1 MDYDEFADRFL
12 IGVYWETEHN
22 NQTFIR
28 AGTIIDKYKLTPR
41 PSWISRMADDL
52 EYSYFKDISKTL
64 GGYDGWS
71 FRITAEGCKKVESQF
86 ADDDEMFQFLNSV
99 PDENANIP
107 IPAADRIVRLDH
119 NQISEADASVSA
131 VISALEVDNGNP
143 EIAGLRERLLGQMR
157 AARELIR
164 VGEYKAYL
172 MYELLV
178 RTLGEIIK
186 RYGNPT
192 IIALANAL
200 LGALVSKLI
209 DGS

>member
-1 MDYDEFADRFL
+1 MEFEEFEDRFL

-22 NQTFIR
+22 NETFIR

-41 PSWISRMADDL
+41 PSWISRMADHW
-52 EYSYFKDISKTL
+52 EYSYFKDVSKTL
-64 GGYDGWS
+64 DGYDGWS
-71 FRITAEGCKKVESQF
+71 FRISAEGCKKVESQF
-86 ADDDEMFQFLNSV
+86 VDDDEMYQFLNSA

-107 IPAADRIVRLDH
+107 IPATDRIVRLDH
-119 NQISEADASVSA
+119 NQISEADASVSE
-131 VISALEVDNGNP
+131 VISALETDNGDP
-143 EIAGLRERLLGQMR
+143 DAVGLRERLLGQMR

-164 VGEYKAYL
+164 VGEYRAYL

-186 RYGNPT
+186 RYGNPA

-200 LGALVSKLI
+200 LSALVSKLI

>member
-1 MDYDEFADRFL
+1 MDYDEFANRFL
-12 IGVYWETEHN
+12 VGVYWETEHN
-22 NQTFIR
+22 NQRFSR
-28 AGTIIDKYKLTPR
+28 ARDIIDKYKLTPR
-41 PSWISRMADDL
+41 PTWIGRMADDW
-52 EYSYFKDISKTL
+52 EYSYFRDISKTL

-71 FRITAEGCKKVESQF
+71 FRISAEGCKKVESQF
-86 ADDDEMFQFLNSV
+86 ADDDEMLQFFNSTA
-99 PDENANIP
+99 DENAEIL

-119 NQISEADASVSA
+119 NQISEADASVSE
-131 VISALEVDNGNP
+131 VITALEADNGNP
-143 EIAGLRERLLGQMR
+143 EVVGLRERLLGQMR

-164 VGEYKAYL
+164 AGEYKAYL

-178 RTLGEIIK
+178 RTLEEIIT

-192 IIALANAL
+192 INALANAL

>member
-1 MDYDEFADRFL
+1 MDYDEFANRFL

-41 PSWISRMADDL
+41 PSWISRMADDW

-86 ADDDEMFQFLNSV
+86 ANDDELNQFLNST
-99 PDENANIP
+99 PDENVNVP

-119 NQISEADASVSA
+119 NQMSEADASVSEM
-131 VISALEVDNGNP
+131 ITALEVDNGNP
-143 EIAGLRERLLGQMR
+143 ETVGLRERLLGQMR

-186 RYGNPT
+186 RYGSPT
-192 IIALANAL
+192 ITALANAL
-200 LGALVSKLI
+200 LGAVASKLI
-209 DGS
+209 DAS